1 MKLKE
6 RLAMAGL
13 GFSLAV
19 VVLVLLDM
27 NMVIPHTEQGK
38 SQHGR
43 VKMGGRER

>member
-19 VVLVLLDM
+19 VVLVLLDI
-27 NMVIPHTEQGK
+27 NMVIPHTEHGK
-38 SQHGR
+38 SQHGQ